1 MSQFVTTTIAIPAA
15 NRNLE
20 TLAIAKDDWA
30 IKGSGDDA
38 FLARAIARCSA
49 AAEQFCNRSFALE
62 TVVDTIQ
69 LERDP
74 YPYQVPAGAAKL
86 QLSRYPVVA
95 LTSLIESDD
104 TANSQTLV
112 EGDDFSVNYATGQVL
127 RLDTFGRQ
135 MAWPALV
142 YVATYSAGYVLP
154 GDQGR
159 TLPVDIEDAVSR
171 MVWTRYAERQRDP
184 FIAEVS
190 TVGVETVKYLPGVG
204 DAGNLSADVADILD
218 NYRVPVIA

>member
-1 MSQFVTTTIAIPAA
+1 
-15 NRNLE
+15 
-20 TLAIAKDDWA
+20 
-30 IKGSGDDA
+30 
-38 FLARAIARCSA
+38 
-49 AAEQFCNRSFALE
+49 
-62 TVVDTIQ
+62 
-69 LERDP
+69 
-74 YPYQVPAGAAKL
+74 
-86 QLSRYPVVA
+86 VVA